1 MLGSL
6 FGAWYTGFLGIGAI
20 LAVAFLLS
28 HHKGRIDWAL
38 VLRGLA
44 LQVMLGI
51 LLLQVPFCQQVVEG
65 AGQAINSLLAFAD
78 QGAGFVFG
86 GLVTKPQALEQL
98 FGPGGAFI
106 FALKLVSSIIFVS
119 TLVSLAYHVGLLQGV
134 VRILGWVVA
143 KLLGASGAEA
153 LANTA
158 SVFVGQ
164 VEAQLLVKPY
174 LSKATQSELLTMMS
188 GSMACIAG
196 GVLAIYIGMGIPAA
210 YLLTASV
217 MAIPGAMVIAKLI
230 LPETQTPLTRGAVQL
245 HVEQRS
251 VNLIDAASRGAM
263 EGWQIGISVIVMLIA
278 FVSLVGLADAGLGV
292 LGQGLISLGAPAMV
306 GNLSLASLSLAS
318 VLGGV
323 FAWVAMLLGVAPAEA
338 PVVGGLMGSKL
349 ILNEFVAYTQLLP
362 LMQGASLSPKAIAV
376 ATFALCGF
384 ANLASVAIQVGGIGA
399 MAPERKADLA
409 KLGGWALLCGTLA
422 SYLSA
427 AWAGILTTAQPWMMN
442 HAPWLPA
449 ASLILLTLSI
459 IVVSLIKAVADKLA
473 SPELNTAPAT
483 PELQSGG
490 DASYDGQYLPTKGD
504 GAGNESMRQLPPA
517 LTPQLTPS
525 VMLPPRTQAKAPV
538 LGWQPPASL

>member
-51 LLLQVPFCQQVVEG
+51 LLLQVPFCQQVVEN

-106 FALKLVSSIIFVS
+106 FALKLISSIIFVS

-134 VRILGWVVA
+134 VRVLGWVVA

-174 LSKATQSELLTMMS
+174 LGKATQSELLTMMS

-230 LPETQTPLTRGAVQL
+230 LPETQTPLTRGSVQL

-292 LGQGLISLGAPAMV
+292 LGRGLISLGAPAMV
-306 GNLSLASLSLAS
+306 GSLSLASLSLAS

-362 LMQGASLSPKAIAV
+362 LMQAGGGLSPKAVAV

-399 MAPERKADLA
+399 MVPERKADLA

-427 AWAGILTTAQPWMMN
+427 AWAGILTTAQPWMMSN
-442 HAPWLPA
+442 APWLPA
-449 ASLILLTLSI
+449 ASLIMLAVF
-459 IVVSLIKAVADKLA
+459 IVLVSLIKAVADKLA
-473 SPELNTAPAT
+473 SPEFNALPVT
-483 PELQSGG
+483 PELQSDDDTPYYGE
-490 DASYDGQYLPTKGD
+490 LPPAKGD
-504 GAGNESMRQLPPA
+504 GAGNQVVRQLPPA
-517 LTPQLTPS
+517 PTPQLTPS
-525 VMLPPRTQAKAPV
+525 VMLPPRTQTI
-538 LGWQPPASL
+538 GWQPPTSL

>member
-51 LLLQVPFCQQVVEG
+51 LLLQVPFCQQVVEN

-106 FALKLVSSIIFVS
+106 FALKLISSIIFVS

-134 VRILGWVVA
+134 VRVLGWVVA

-174 LSKATQSELLTMMS
+174 LGKATQSELLTMMS

-230 LPETQTPLTRGAVQL
+230 LPETQTPLTRGSVQL

-292 LGQGLISLGAPAMV
+292 LGRGLISLGAPAMV
-306 GNLSLASLSLAS
+306 GSLSLASLSLAS

-362 LMQGASLSPKAIAV
+362 LMQAGGGLSPKAVAV

-399 MAPERKADLA
+399 MVPERKADLA

-427 AWAGILTTAQPWMMN
+427 AWAGILTTAQPWMMSN
-442 HAPWLPA
+442 APWLPA
-449 ASLILLTLSI
+449 ASLIMLAVF
-459 IVVSLIKAVADKLA
+459 IVLVSLIKAVADKLA
-473 SPELNTAPAT
+473 SPAFNALPVT
-483 PELQSGG
+483 PELQNEY
-490 DASYDGQYLPTKGD
+490 DALYDGQLLPPTKGD
-504 GAGNESMRQLPPA
+504 GAGNEPLRQLPPA
-517 LTPQLTPS
+517 PTPQLTPS
-525 VMLPPRTQAKAPV
+525 VMLPPRAQV
-538 LGWQPPASL
+538 IGWQPPTSL